1 MTATL
6 IVSFSFKRTVLIN
19 FQSTPSST
27 SKSILSMRHNLQFW
41 LLLVSIS
48 STNNSKINTYPG
60 NTVIYLLL
68 LSAYF
73 RLRIDK
79 RQRVV
84 IKQNLLSLLALREL
98 LYNIHAFYWLDIL
111 LLLKTVFWPISSW
124 ITSTLSLII
133 KEKQFQGPSNLY
145 P

>member
-19 FQSTPSST
+19 IQSTLSST
-27 SKSILSMRHNLQFW
+27 SKSIKSVRHNLQFW

-84 IKQNLLSLLALREL
+84 IKQHLLSRPLREL
-98 LYNIHAFYWLDIL
+98 LYKIHAFYWLDIL
-111 LLLKTVFWPISSW
+111 LLLKTVSWPISSW